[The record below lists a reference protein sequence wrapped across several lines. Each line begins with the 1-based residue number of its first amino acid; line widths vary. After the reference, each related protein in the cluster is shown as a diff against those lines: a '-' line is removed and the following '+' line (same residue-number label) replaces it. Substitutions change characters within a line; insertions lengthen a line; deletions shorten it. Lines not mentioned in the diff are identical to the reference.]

1 MSKSFKYLR
10 YITAGLLVS
19 LTTINFVD
27 NAIYQANFGGLD
39 GPLAWFSQ
47 YTHMLNRIALAILLA
62 AALVIDFD
70 LKQPRIGL
78 IICRGA
84 AGICIVLTLIGFIY
98 LIRHQLHFLGMDSE
112 LGMVRYFLI
121 PYLLQLAYFMTAII
135 LFVKTSQ
142 PVKRGGWLY
151 D

>member
-1 MSKSFKYLR
+1 MSKPFKYLR

-27 NAIYQANFGGLD
+27 NAIYQANFGGFD

-47 YTHMLNRIALAILLA
+47 YTHLLNRVALAILLA
-62 AALVIDFD
+62 AVLVIDFE
-70 LKQPRIGL
+70 LKQSQIGL
-78 IICRGA
+78 KVCRIASGL
-84 AGICIVLTLIGFIY
+84 CIVLTLIGFIY
-98 LIRHQLHFLGMDSE
+98 LIRHQLHFVGMDSE
-112 LGMVRYFLI
+112 LDMLRYFLI

-135 LFVKTSQ
+135 LLVKTTQ
-142 PVKRGGWLY
+142 TLKRV